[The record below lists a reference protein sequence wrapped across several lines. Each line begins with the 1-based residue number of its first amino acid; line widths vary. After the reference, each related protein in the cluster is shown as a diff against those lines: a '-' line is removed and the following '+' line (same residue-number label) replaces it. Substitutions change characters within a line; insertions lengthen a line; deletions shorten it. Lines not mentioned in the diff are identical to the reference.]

1 MCIKTALAKDTTCLE
16 LHMDPC
22 LWPSIDWLPSLWIL
36 QLFKQQNLGHEI
48 LGDSPHW
55 HCAYIQNTHDK
66 LCRKNTIQPL
76 KLCKTVRQDEINK
89 KRWIILSLY
98 KHTERVLQ
106 KVFAFWSFTKSMESH
121 AHFPFCT
128 KIQKNSQLQY
138 IGKFC
143 FSRFATSAPLSHDLG
158 ESVGRMLRKLGTN

>member
-1 MCIKTALAKDTTCLE
+1 MKLTKNGE
-16 LHMDPC
+16 LYCH
-22 LWPSIDWLPSLWIL
+22 
-36 QLFKQQNLGHEI
+36 FT
-48 LGDSPHW
+48 
-55 HCAYIQNTHDK
+55 NTPK
-66 LCRKNTIQPL
+66 
-76 KLCKTVRQDEINK
+76 EF
-89 KRWIILSLY
+89 
-98 KHTERVLQ
+98 LQ
-106 KVFAFWSFTKSMESH
+106 KAFAFWSFKKSMESH